1 MDHVQIR
8 ENDGQSID
16 YIYLF
21 FHVCPSL
28 FHTYHFQNLTKTIF
42 FFQIQILRQLY
53 VCDKDDIMYF
63 TSDSIG
69 K

>member
-21 FHVCPSL
+21 FKVCPSL
-28 FHTYHFQNLTKTIF
+28 FTHTISKT
-42 FFQIQILRQLY
+42 
-53 VCDKDDIMYF
+53 
-63 TSDSIG
+63 
-69 K
+69 